1 MIKAKFTFFDGVK
14 LFENLYFY
22 DNWLSSIDY
31 SVWKDS
37 YVEIDNER
45 LFIIRDT
52 VKVLST
58 FRFFNKEELEALA
71 QKYNLLL
78 KEEKGCYYAYDANH
92 TSKQL
97 EMAENDKIIAIYSL
111 DGDRFPERIHIYGVF
126 YKLD

>member
-1 MIKAKFTFFDGVK
+1 MIKAKFTFSDGVK

-58 FRFFNKEELEALA
+58 FRFFNKEELEVLA

-78 KEEKGCYYAYDANH
+78 KEEKGCYYAYDANYI
-92 TSKQL
+92 SKQL
-97 EMAENDKIIAIYSL
+97 KMAENDKIIAIYSL
-111 DGDRFPERIHIYGVF
+111 DGDRFLEHIHIYGVF
-126 YKLD
+126 FKFD